1 MNRLTIIAS
10 RVFVF
15 TYYWA
20 TASAITALACLR
32 WINHS
37 RVIAILGCLLA
48 LVFAALGL
56 GTLVRPMRVGFLHLT
71 SLLSLSAFG
80 LIISFM
86 TFETAWFWPSI
97 GMLLGSV
104 ISLVVLDR
112 VVWEAGRRTLRAT
125 GENRV
130 PN

>member
-1 MNRLTIIAS
+1 MNRLTLIAS

-20 TASAITALACLR
+20 IASAVTVLACLR
-32 WINHS
+32 WNDHS
-37 RVIAILGCLLA
+37 RVIAIFGCLLA
-48 LVFAALGL
+48 LAFAALGV
-56 GTLVRPMRVGFLHLT
+56 GTVVRPMRVGFLHLT
-71 SLLSLSAFG
+71 SLLSLGAFG

-86 TFETAWFWPSI
+86 TFGTAWFWPSI

-104 ISLVVLDR
+104 ISLVILDR
-112 VVWEAGRRTLRAT
+112 VIWETGRRTLRAT
-125 GENRV
+125 SENRG